1 MSMVDYQL
9 LKQIASGDM
18 RGVDKLLSAGA
29 SIDGSR
35 DLPTRPLVTASQ
47 TGQVGVLEML
57 ICRGADLEVT
67 SKEHIHFPLGSRA
80 LHAAAMHGQVGS
92 MRCLMKA
99 GANADVFNSAG
110 YTPLMLAHY
119 SPEMVA
125 ELLRGGA
132 NPSLANDQGTD
143 GCAAHF
149 RCERRPRRGD
159 ATSSRCSSVEYEPGT
174 ELCFPPYVA
183 RNTIL

>member
-1 MSMVDYQL
+1 MSMIDYQL
-9 LKQIASGDM
+9 LKKIASGDM

-29 SIDGSR
+29 SIDGSS

-92 MRCLMKA
+92 VRCLMKA
-99 GANADVFNSAG
+99 GATADVFNSAG

-132 NPSLANDQGTD
+132 NPSLANDQGTAALHIFAVNGARD
-143 GCAAHF
+143 EAMQLLLDAAPSSMNQVRSCAFH
-149 RCERRPRRGD
+149 RM
-159 ATSSRCSSVEYEPGT
+159 
-174 ELCFPPYVA
+174 
-183 RNTIL
+183 